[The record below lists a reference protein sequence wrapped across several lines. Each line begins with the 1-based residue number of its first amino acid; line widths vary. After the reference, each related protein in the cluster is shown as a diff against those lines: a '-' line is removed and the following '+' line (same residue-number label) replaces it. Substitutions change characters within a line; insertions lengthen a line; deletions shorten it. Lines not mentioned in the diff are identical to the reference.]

1 MANLVNSDTESAL
14 ELLQKK
20 FKEDTADELA
30 VCHPCVPVLRWQV
43 CLGLTRWLLLQPQH
57 KAAFRA
63 HRTTE
68 KAIRADSMVAARE
81 LKKARKA
88 WTNFKKSETL
98 AAKKADGE
106 LGGEGN
112 AAAVVKCV

>member
-1 MANLVNSDTESAL
+1 ML
-14 ELLQKK
+14 
-20 FKEDTADELA
+20 
-30 VCHPCVPVLRWQV
+30 CVPVLRWQV

-106 LGGEGN
+106 LGGGGEGN
-112 AAAVVKCV
+112 AAAVVTCV